1 MIRVLIADDHAI
13 MRQGLAALLEQEPD
27 LTVVAKASNGQEALT
42 MFRQYLPD
50 VTLMDVR
57 MPQMDGVEAITALCT
72 EFEAARIVVF
82 TAYDGDEDIYRGLR
96 AGAKGYLLK
105 DTEPDE
111 LFLAI
116 RTVVSGKKY
125 ISSAVGAKLADRMDN
140 PQLSDRELEV
150 IRSIVTG
157 KSNHEISTSLH
168 ISEST
173 VKFHINN
180 ILAKLGVTDRTQA
193 AIIAI
198 KRGIVSLE
206 FCTTPNSK

>member
-1 MIRVLIADDHAI
+1 MIQQSNMIRVLIADDHAI
-13 MRQGLAALLEQEPD
+13 MRQGLTALLEQEPD
-27 LTVVAKASNGQEALT
+27 LTVVAQASNGQEALT
-42 MFRQYLPD
+42 KFRQYQPD

-96 AGAKGYLLK
+96 AGAKSYLLK

-125 ISSAVGAKLADRMDN
+125 IPSTVGAKLADRMDN
-140 PQLSDRELEV
+140 PELSDRELEV
-150 IRSIVTG
+150 IRLIVSG
-157 KSNHEISTSLH
+157 KCNHDIGTNLH
-168 ISEST
+168 ITEST

-180 ILAKLGVTDRTQA
+180 ILGKMGVSDRTQA
-193 AIIAI
+193 AILAL
-198 KRGIVSLE
+198 KRGIVS
-206 FCTTPNSK
+206 F

>member
-1 MIRVLIADDHAI
+1 MMQQSNMIRVLIADDHAI

-140 PQLSDRELEV
+140 AQLSDRELEV

-157 KSNHEISTSLH
+157 KSNHEISESLH

-180 ILAKLGVTDRTQA
+180 IFGKLGVSDRTQA
-193 AIIAI
+193 AMEAL
-198 KRGIVSLE
+198 KRGIVSL
-206 FCTTPNSK
+206 

>member
-1 MIRVLIADDHAI
+1 MIQQSNMIRVLIADDHAI
-13 MRQGLAALLEQEPD
+13 MRQGLAALVEQEPD

-42 MFRQYLPD
+42 MFRQYQPD

-116 RTVVSGKKY
+116 RTVVNG
-125 ISSAVGAKLADRMDN
+125 
-140 PQLSDRELEV
+140 
-150 IRSIVTG
+150 
-157 KSNHEISTSLH
+157 
-168 ISEST
+168 
-173 VKFHINN
+173 
-180 ILAKLGVTDRTQA
+180 
-193 AIIAI
+193 
-198 KRGIVSLE
+198 
-206 FCTTPNSK
+206 C

>member
-1 MIRVLIADDHAI
+1 MIQQSNMIRVLIADDHAI

-27 LTVVAKASNGQEALT
+27 LTVVAQASNGQEALT
-42 MFRQYLPD
+42 KFRQYQPD

-57 MPQMDGVEAITALCT
+57 MPQMDGVEAITALRT

-96 AGAKGYLLK
+96 AGAKSYLLK

-125 ISSAVGAKLADRMDN
+125 ISSAVGAKLADRMN
-140 PQLSDRELEV
+140 TPQLSDRELEV
-150 IRSIVTG
+150 IRLIVTG
-157 KSNHEISTSLH
+157 KCNHEISKILH

-180 ILAKLGVTDRTQA
+180 ILGKLGVTDRTQA
-193 AIIAI
+193 AIAAL
-198 KRGIVSLE
+198 KRGMVSL
-206 FCTTPNSK
+206 

>member
-42 MFRQYLPD
+42 MFRQYQPD

-57 MPQMDGVEAITALCT
+57 MPQMDGVETITALCT
-72 EFEAARIVVF
+72 EFETARIVVF
-82 TAYDGDEDIYRGLR
+82 TAHDGEEDIYRGLR
-96 AGAKGYLLK
+96 AGAKGYLPK
-105 DTEPDE
+105 NTEPDE
-111 LFLAI
+111 LFVAI

-125 ISSAVGAKLADRMDN
+125 IPSAVGAKLADRMDN
-140 PQLSDRELEV
+140 AQLSDRELEV
-150 IRSIVTG
+150 IRLIVSG

-180 ILAKLGVTDRTQA
+180 ILGKLGVSDRTQA
-193 AIIAI
+193 AIAAL
-198 KRGIVSLE
+198 KRGIVKIAGL
-206 FCTTPNSK
+206 

>member
-1 MIRVLIADDHAI
+1 MIQQSNMIRVLIADDHAI
-13 MRQGLAALLEQEPD
+13 LRQGLAALLEQEPD

-42 MFRQYLPD
+42 MFRQYQPD

-57 MPQMDGVEAITALCT
+57 MPQMDGVAAITALCT

-96 AGAKGYLLK
+96 AGAKSYLLK

-125 ISSAVGAKLADRMDN
+125 IPSAVGAKLAARIDN
-140 PQLSDRELEV
+140 AQLSDRELEV
-150 IRSIVTG
+150 IRQIVTG
-157 KSNHEISTSLH
+157 KCNHEISQFLH

-180 ILAKLGVTDRTQA
+180 ILGKLGVSDRTQA
-193 AIIAI
+193 AISAL
-198 KRGIVSLE
+198 KRGIVSL
-206 FCTTPNSK
+206 

>member
-1 MIRVLIADDHAI
+1 MIQQSNMIRVLIADDHAI
-13 MRQGLAALLEQEPD
+13 MRQGLTALLEQEPD
-27 LTVVAKASNGQEALT
+27 LTVVAQASNGQEALT
-42 MFRQYLPD
+42 MFREYQPD

-57 MPQMDGVEAITALCT
+57 MPQMDGVAAITALCT

-105 DTEPDE
+105 DAEPDE

-125 ISSAVGAKLADRMDN
+125 IPIAVGAKLADRMDN
-140 PQLSDRELEV
+140 AQLSDRESEV
-150 IRSIVTG
+150 IRLIATG
-157 KSNHEISTSLH
+157 KSNHEISEILH

-180 ILAKLGVTDRTQA
+180 ILGKLGVSDRTQA
-193 AIIAI
+193 AIVAL
-198 KRGIVSLE
+198 KRGIVSL
-206 FCTTPNSK
+206 